1 MHTGSKFKVTRFSF
15 QIKIEDSYNGERNF
29 KFYPRLYVRSF
40 FLLKL
45 PVKTCSRLFVA
56 FRLVHLENAIN
67 PASPRQQIS
76 MIPLLISG
84 RRFPRSLS
92 RGISLDA
99 KLYEQVYRVRFY
111 PIVSDRENGE

>member
-40 FLLKL
+40 FLLK

-67 PASPRQQIS
+67 PPSTNIYDSIVNFGETIS
-76 MIPLLISG
+76 TL
-84 RRFPRSLS
+84 SLS
-92 RGISLDA
+92 RNFIRCKIIRAS
-99 KLYEQVYRVRFY
+99 VSR
-111 PIVSDRENGE
+111 PIL